1 MTTNFTSLAQMA
13 RQSALVFGPAAAQRA
28 FGTSSY
34 TVPAADALTA
44 VWVQIGLE
52 LETAGP
58 STGPAVY
65 ALFLVRL
72 VSIKRYGVEYAV
84 YGPQRA
90 EVPAERP
97 VTPHGEQEDDNK
109 QPQLPVEQPAERA
122 LQPLVHKYQRYT
134 GE

>member
-1 MTTNFTSLAQMA
+1 MTTNFTALAQMA

-58 STGPAVY
+58 STGPVSYTHLDVY
-65 ALFLVRL
+65 KRQALLYVVLSLVAG
-72 VSIKRYGVEYAV
+72 K
-84 YGPQRA
+84 
-90 EVPAERP
+90 
-97 VTPHGEQEDDNK
+97 NK
-109 QPQLPVEQPAERA
+109 VVNTEAN
-122 LQPLVHKYQRYT
+122 
-134 GE
+134 